1 MVFCLNLRFKR
12 MEEHS
17 MCDMGRDTSHLIVYK
32 QCENED
38 QANGAW
44 AG

>member
-12 MEEHS
+12 MEEHPV
-17 MCDMGRDTSHLIVYK
+17 CDMGRDTSHLIFYK